1 MSETKLSRRN
11 FLRTATIAG
20 PGAAIATMLP
30 NVGSAETLPV
40 PKKWDLETDVVV
52 AGGGVAGC
60 MAAIELANNGVK
72 VLLLQAD
79 TRLGGNSAI
88 STGWIRALNTKWHE
102 ERGIKDTVDAYVK
115 DGVDYGAGTRD
126 PKKVRVLAEKS
137 GVFVNRLVDY
147 GVKFTDE
154 EDKVNGGETLR
165 VVKTDGKGAALMAKV
180 SEVVK
185 KTKGIT
191 LKTESKVLD
200 VYKTVSPDTLIG
212 VKAVVDDD
220 DVNIK
225 CRALVLATGG
235 FGRNKDLIDRYTN
248 EWKDTLRI
256 MDLQDK
262 GEGFLLATSH
272 GAGSANLQLAM
283 VVSTMA
289 VSNKVFY
296 STAPLLAGGIIV
308 NQDGNRYVNEL
319 VTYTDTPRA
328 TVKQKKVFEIL
339 GEGMHPQMEQMIKD
353 GALIKANT
361 IDDLAKNV
369 GVPVDNIRSTIEE
382 HNKNTRDKVKVDRFG
397 RTAFAKELTAPY
409 YSVEIWPVMIE
420 TVGGILINEKSEV
433 INFKN
438 QPVMKGLYA
447 AGAVA
452 FGEHFGRGYRS
463 GDAYVYS
470 GVTGMVAGEQAL
482 KYVRT

>member
-1 MSETKLSRRN
+1 MFETKSDRRD
-11 FLRTATIAG
+11 FLRNSTLVSS
-20 PGAAIATMLP
+20 GAVLASMLP
-30 NVGSAETLPV
+30 SAATADTLAL

-52 AGGGVAGC
+52 AGGGIAGC
-60 MAAIELANNGVK
+60 MAAIELANSGKK

-79 TRLGGNSAI
+79 IRLGGNSAI
-88 STGWIRALNTKWHE
+88 STGWIRAMNTKWHE
-102 ERGIKDTVDAYVK
+102 QRGIKDTVDAYVK

-126 PKKVRVLAEKS
+126 PNKVRVLAEKS
-137 GVFVNRLVDY
+137 GAFVNRLLDY

-165 VVKTDGKGAALMAKV
+165 VVKTDGRGAALMARV
-180 SEVVK
+180 ADVVK

-191 LKTESKVLD
+191 VKTESKVLD
-200 VYKTVSPDTLIG
+200 VFKSVSPDTLVG

-220 DVNIK
+220 TVNIK
-225 CRALVLATGG
+225 CKALVLATGG
-235 FGRNKDLIDRYTN
+235 FGRNNALVRKYTN
-248 EWKDTLRI
+248 EWQDTLRI
-256 MDLQDK
+256 MDLQDN
-262 GEGFLLATSH
+262 GDGLLIATSH
-272 GAGSANLQLAM
+272 GAGSANLHIAM

-308 NQDGNRYVNEL
+308 NQDGNRFINEL

-328 TVKQKKVFEIL
+328 IVRQKKVFEVL
-339 GEGMHPQMEQMIKD
+339 GEGMHPQMAQMLKD

-361 IDDLAKNV
+361 VEELAKNM
-369 GVPVDNIRSTIEE
+369 GVPVENVRLAIDE

-397 RTAFAKELTAPY
+397 RTAFAKEIVAPY

-420 TVGGILINEKSEV
+420 TVGGILINERSEV
-433 INFKN
+433 VNFRN
-438 QPVMKGLYA
+438 EPVMKGLYA

-463 GDAYVYS
+463 GDAYVYA
-470 GVTGMVAGEQAL
+470 GVTGMVAGEQAV
-482 KYVRT
+482 KYIHG

>member
-1 MSETKLSRRN
+1 MSKEKLTRRD
-11 FLRTATIAG
+11 FLRSTTLAG
-20 PGAAIATMLP
+20 SGLALTSLLP
-30 NVGSAETLPV
+30 SSGSAETLAV

-60 MAAIELANNGVK
+60 MAAIELANGGAR

-88 STGWIRALNTKWHE
+88 STGWIRAVNTKWHDD
-102 ERGIKDTVDAYVK
+102 RGIKDTVDAYVK
-115 DGVDYGAGTRD
+115 DGLDYGAGTRD

-137 GVFVNRLVDY
+137 GAFVNRLIDY
-147 GVKFTDE
+147 GVKFTNE
-154 EDKVNGGETLR
+154 EDKINGGETLR
-165 VVKTDGKGAALMAKV
+165 VVKTDGRGGALMAKV

-191 LKTESKVLD
+191 VKTEAKVLD
-200 VYKTVSPDTLIG
+200 LYKSVSPDTLLG
-212 VKAVVDDD
+212 VKALVDDD

-235 FGRNKDLIDRYTN
+235 FGRNKELVDRYTN

-262 GEGFLLATSH
+262 GEGFLVATSH
-272 GAGSANLQLAM
+272 GAGSANLHIAM

-289 VSNKVFY
+289 VANKVFY
-296 STAPLLAGGIIV
+296 STAPLLTGGIIV
-308 NQDGNRYVNEL
+308 NQDGNRFVNEL

-328 TVKQKKVFEIL
+328 VVKQKKAFMIL
-339 GEGMHPQMEQMIKD
+339 AEGMHPQMEQMIKD
-353 GALIKANT
+353 GALIKANSIEDLARITGASADVIKAT
-361 IDDLAKNV
+361 ID
-369 GVPVDNIRSTIEE
+369 E
-382 HNKNTRDKVKVDRFG
+382 HNKNTREKVKADRFG
-397 RTAFAKELTAPY
+397 RVAFGKELLAPY
-409 YSVEIWPVMIE
+409 YAVEIWPTMIE

-433 INFKN
+433 ISFKN

-482 KYVRT
+482 QYVKR